1 MDEGNEGETER
12 GVAGKTERRRR
23 TVANCVH
30 WRTLTVGL
38 SEDIYARRTHPEMA
52 KEEASLPPA
61 VESVDQGTACPGGK
75 HVVEHSGIGGEERKG
90 PGMCD

>member
-1 MDEGNEGETER
+1 
-12 GVAGKTERRRR
+12 
-23 TVANCVH
+23 
-30 WRTLTVGL
+30 
-38 SEDIYARRTHPEMA
+38 MA